1 MPARAPAPVDRNP
14 FASIA
19 SRLKS
24 RNQRSRFGPLQTWM
38 CRGWRRRFAQCGGPA
53 RSGSSWRSVRHDGN
67 GSGIRGVMQATCCRA
82 RRSALATE
90 PPSGPEPACVA
101 TDLYCSIH
109 LLLDFVLPKATD
121 LRRALDERA
130 ARFPD
135 AWLVSSSVALAS
147 HPSTTLPRPGR
158 LAASQRGAPCAFA
171 EGLDAS

>member
-1 MPARAPAPVDRNP
+1 MVGEEICNVRHRMGASCAGASGTENYVDR
-14 FASIA
+14 
-19 SRLKS
+19 
-24 RNQRSRFGPLQTWM
+24 PLILPVQNSDSTS
-38 CRGWRRRFAQCGGPA
+38 AQEHAQQLLLVA
-53 RSGSSWRSVRHDGN
+53 RE
-67 GSGIRGVMQATCCRA
+67 T
-82 RRSALATE
+82 
-90 PPSGPEPACVA
+90 PSGPEPACVA
-101 TDLYCSIH
+101 TALYCSIH